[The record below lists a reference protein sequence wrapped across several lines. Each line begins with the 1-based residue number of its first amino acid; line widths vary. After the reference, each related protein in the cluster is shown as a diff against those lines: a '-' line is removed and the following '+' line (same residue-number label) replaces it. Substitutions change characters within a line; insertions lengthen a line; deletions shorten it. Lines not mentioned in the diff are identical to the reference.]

1 MRKVKLV
8 VKGTKEPLLIS
19 EEDGIQARS
28 LIEDSDIDPS
38 QRVRIGE
45 WSGYKRDRK
54 SVV

>member
-28 LIEDSDIDPS
+28 LIEDSDI
-38 QRVRIGE
+38 E
-45 WSGYKRDRK
+45 DRK